1 MRSLQEIMRNYFDDE
16 KEVNPLKE
24 AAITLTLN
32 APIQPR
38 RFDWERMTDPER
50 LGKSFEFRSH
60 SEYRS
65 FLQEIMQYETE
76 TNHYAKI
83 VCEFPKVHIE
93 VYTHDVNGITELD
106 LEYAAEADD
115 IRRDVAY
122 YAEEGLVDE

>member
-1 MRSLQEIMRNYFDDE
+1 MGGYF
-16 KEVNPLKE
+16 KEEEGRKRNPLRE
-24 AAITLTLN
+24 AAITLSVS
-32 APIQPR
+32 APIQPK

-50 LGKSFEFRSH
+50 IGKTFEFGSYVEYKSFIGEV
-60 SEYRS
+60 
-65 FLQEIMQYETE
+65 MDYEAQTG
-76 TNHYAKI
+76 HYAKV

-122 YAEEGLVDE
+122 YAEEDEQR